1 MPCRPEQAN
10 FWSEYN
16 EDVEPLMLD
25 CERRGICDGGQDP
38 ATVCK
43 DGYKGIKCTECTSG
57 YSRVSGFC
65 VKCDDGLHIT
75 QAFAVPL
82 VLILWF
88 ILNKISELS
97 VGADIMLSFFAE
109 TSLLLNIEVD
119 FPQKLESAFYILTI
133 LAFQIDLVTP
143 GCLTDWRTVSSFY
156 LQALVPAIAAVSYAL
171 YFGALYLYSRW
182 HLRRS
187 KLSRARGQHAEVDEM
202 VGEIDEKLPIGAI
215 AFSNFRVS
223 LLSFFSLLIV
233 AMFETG
239 VAPWRCMDLPSGD
252 SFVWNFPEV
261 VCGSSEHTAMR
272 AVGGLLVASAFAYI
286 LWFGI
291 FLHKAYKNDK
301 LGDPDFISRWG
312 FMYDDYKKEYVLWDV
327 KLAVEKAALVASVV
341 LFIDPFWQVFLSTT
355 VSLLGTMWTAYA
367 KPYRGD
373 LDRFNHLATMLGIFQ
388 TYLFAISDVYDD
400 PRVGSSVSSSFET
413 ASLVLLAFMLALAAY
428 FGLLDLCKWAYFR
441 MRNFRMTLRLL
452 KKHPDYKVLKPRK
465 YGVVPVVSGDGIN
478 LVNVRYAKHMPT
490 GQIVLSTADSESVID
505 AFDPT
510 PYFIWVQDYIRL
522 YFRDGK
528 VALQQGEDAELLNT
542 ILLEFDKS
550 FAEEGSYYSQDN
562 SSAIPVA
569 LVRRCCTIR

>member
-1 MPCRPEQAN
+1 MRMWSLSCLTVSGVESAMVDKTQRPYVRMAT
-10 FWSEYN
+10 
-16 EDVEPLMLD
+16 
-25 CERRGICDGGQDP
+25 RGSSAPNAHP
-38 ATVCK
+38 ATLGYAGDRSACHLGIMLLRQACRWTPTLIADK
-43 DGYKGIKCTECTSG
+43 DVNGCQIHAWVSEQ
-57 YSRVSGFC
+57 VSGFC

-156 LQALVPAIAAVSYAL
+156 LQV
-171 YFGALYLYSRW
+171 GKRDSRR
-182 HLRRS
+182 RRS
-187 KLSRARGQHAEVDEM
+187 
-202 VGEIDEKLPIGAI
+202 
-215 AFSNFRVS
+215 
-223 LLSFFSLLIV
+223 
-233 AMFETG
+233 
-239 VAPWRCMDLPSGD
+239 
-252 SFVWNFPEV
+252 
-261 VCGSSEHTAMR
+261 CGPLE
-272 AVGGLLVASAFAYI
+272 LNLVAAIGTRPCHCGTAGTFEDPSSVA
-286 LWFGI
+286 LGVNMLRSTKW
-291 FLHKAYKNDK
+291 LAYKNDK

-341 LFIDPFWQVFLSTT
+341 VCASVANAGWCSLFIDPFWQVFLSTT

-413 ASLVLLAFMLALAAY
+413 ASLVWTKHYVYLVLAWDLQHAA
-428 FGLLDLCKWAYFR
+428 R
-441 MRNFRMTLRLL
+441 
-452 KKHPDYKVLKPRK
+452 HVL
-465 YGVVPVVSGDGIN
+465 GHV
-478 LVNVRYAKHMPT
+478 
-490 GQIVLSTADSESVID
+490 E
-505 AFDPT
+505 
-510 PYFIWVQDYIRL
+510 
-522 YFRDGK
+522 
-528 VALQQGEDAELLNT
+528 
-542 ILLEFDKS
+542 
-550 FAEEGSYYSQDN
+550 
-562 SSAIPVA
+562 
-569 LVRRCCTIR
+569 